1 MGESLL
7 QLQDVSFQYPD
18 GTLALKNISLTF
30 PKHKKIA
37 ILGNNGSGKST
48 LMLHLNGILKPK
60 SGTLY
65 YKGYRYSYRKKEIEK
80 IRKQVG
86 IVFQNPD
93 TQLFSTDVFQDI
105 AFGALNIWKNEQD
118 AKPFI
123 DRAIKLMNVEEFLEK
138 PVHFLSYG
146 QKKRVALAGVLAM
159 DPEVIVLDEPTAGL
173 DHYYIR
179 LMSQSLDHIFN
190 SGKTIILSTH
200 DIDFAYEWADL
211 FIVMSE
217 GQVLQVGDHEMIFS
231 NDSLIEKAHLQKPW
245 MTMIY
250 EKLKEVNEIVNKSNY
265 PTKKEEIIELLQ
277 KVGGNR

>member
-1 MGESLL
+1 MGENLL
-7 QLQDVSFQYPD
+7 QLQNVSFQYPD
-18 GTLALKNISLTF
+18 GTIALKNISLTF

-48 LMLHLNGILKPK
+48 LMLHLNGILRPK
-60 SGTLY
+60 SGVLSF
-65 YKGYRYSYRKKEIEK
+65 KGYRYSYRKKEIEK
-80 IRKQVG
+80 IRKQIG

-93 TQLFSTDVFQDI
+93 TQLFSTDVYQDI

-159 DPEVIVLDEPTAGL
+159 DPEVIVLDEPTAGF
-173 DHYYIR
+173 DYYYNH
-179 LMSQSLDHIFN
+179 LMSQSLDYIFD

-217 GQVLQVGDHEMIFS
+217 GQVLEVGNHEKIFS
-231 NDSLIEKAHLQKPW
+231 NDTLIEKAHLKKPW
-245 MTMIY
+245 VTIIY
-250 EKLKEVNEIVNKSNY
+250 EKLREVNKNVNETNY
-265 PTKKEEIIELLQ
+265 PTKQKEIIKLLQ
-277 KVGGNR
+277 KVGGKR